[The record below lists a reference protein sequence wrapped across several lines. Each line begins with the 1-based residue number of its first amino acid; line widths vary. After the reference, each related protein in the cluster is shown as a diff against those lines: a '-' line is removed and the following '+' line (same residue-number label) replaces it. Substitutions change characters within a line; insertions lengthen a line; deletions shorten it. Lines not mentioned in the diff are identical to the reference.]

1 VSDCHELRPLL
12 GAYVLGALEPEET
25 AQVREHVLACPGCA
39 AEHARLAPLPALL
52 TLAAGAE
59 AAAAEPPPAALEERL
74 LDAVARET
82 PARSRR
88 RPRRRLAWAATGLAT
103 AAVAAGVLVLV
114 LGAGGDPGRYGVT
127 LKASTAAPHATA
139 WATLRPVEGGTAM
152 RLWVEGMPRDAN
164 TVYEVRCDSPS
175 WSASA
180 GTFRVGADGKVAVTL
195 TTAARLGEYTTIKI
209 VRRTDHRLVFSGPLI

>member
-1 VSDCHELRPLL
+1 VSGCHELRPLL
-12 GAYVLGALEPEET
+12 GAYVLGALEPEE
-25 AQVREHVLACPGCA
+25 AAEVREHVLICQGCA

-82 PARSRR
+82 PTRSRR

-103 AAVAAGVLVLV
+103 AAVAAGVLLLV
-114 LGAGGDPGRYGVT
+114 LGGSGEPSGYGVK
-127 LKASTAAPHATA
+127 LRASTAAPHAAA
-139 WATLRPVEGGTAM
+139 WATLRSVEGGTSM
-152 RLWVEGMPRDAN
+152 RLWVEGMPRDAA
-164 TVYEVRCDSPS
+164 TVYEVRCGSPT

-180 GTFRVGADGKVAVTL
+180 GTFRVGSDGKAVVSL
-195 TTAARLGEYTTIKI
+195 TTAARRGEYNTIKI
-209 VRRTDHRLVFSGPLI
+209 VRRTDHRVVFSAALI